1 MGSQAQLS
9 AEILSLR
16 AELQATREEIARL
29 HSRCRRPEEDVA
41 RGLVWLS
48 SLRSQVQRLDFALQ
62 LIKSHAR
69 GVYSR
74 LQEVLSTFLHTI
86 QVWV

>member
-16 AELQATREEIARL
+16 AKLQATREEIA
-29 HSRCRRPEEDVA
+29 EEDVA

-48 SLRSQVQRLDFALQ
+48 SLHSQVQRLDFALQ
-62 LIKSHAR
+62 LIKSQAR
-69 GVYSR
+69 AVYSR